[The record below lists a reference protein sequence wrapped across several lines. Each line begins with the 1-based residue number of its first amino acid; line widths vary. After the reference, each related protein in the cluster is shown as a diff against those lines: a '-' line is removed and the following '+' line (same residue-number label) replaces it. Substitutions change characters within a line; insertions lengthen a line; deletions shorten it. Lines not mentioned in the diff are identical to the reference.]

1 MYRDKPFAIIVIII
15 YHVIPVKLYFDYAL
29 NNGIKAVQ
37 MKFLNFSFE
46 RKFYVQE

>member
-1 MYRDKPFAIIVIII
+1 MYRDKPFAII
-15 YHVIPVKLYFDYAL
+15 YHVIPVKLQFEFNP

-46 RKFYVQE
+46 REFYVQE